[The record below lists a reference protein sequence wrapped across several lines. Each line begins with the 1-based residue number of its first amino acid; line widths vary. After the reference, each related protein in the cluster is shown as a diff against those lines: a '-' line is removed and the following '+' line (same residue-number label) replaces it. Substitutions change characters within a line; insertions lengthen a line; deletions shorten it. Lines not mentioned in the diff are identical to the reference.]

1 MVFKSIF
8 VFINSL
14 NNMRNIQYL
23 LLCSLLFFSMN
34 SYAQLDKSQK
44 ALLKEVRESG
54 KYLVG
59 TGHGK
64 TLKRAQEDALSDLAS
79 QISTTVSSQFDYVL
93 KENKI
98 DDKEEINEQV
108 NSIIKTYSHTSLRN
122 ALELVVEDEPN
133 ATVIR
138 YINKSDVDKVFE
150 DRRNKA
156 ITFAKNA
163 ERYEKSYKI
172 GDALSYYYW
181 ALSLLRSC
189 PSGDQLKIS
198 FGLNDE
204 QTLITYLYNKIK
216 EILLGVQVSLVTNT
230 LENDGTRTLE
240 IKADYKGQPTANFNY
255 SFFDGSRRSDLCSM
269 QNGEDAIVL
278 PADMNLNKID
288 LRAEYCCEEEANM
301 DAELSNV
308 LKNTEQAPLQAA
320 KLQLQGL
327 KNKEV
332 KRDNVSA
339 PVSVVTTPVSNVG
352 IENTENVGTG
362 TAVKYLTEVEAAPF
376 LKTIMQIENA
386 IRTQKFADVKPLFTE
401 EGYKMFDKLL
411 HYGNARLIRSPQVTF
426 SRLGNEVTCRSF
438 PMSFTFKTSRR
449 KFSENVVFRLN
460 DEAKVVEVAF
470 GLEERATNDIMNN
483 GAKRY
488 SEEARQVLVNF
499 LESYKSAYALCRLD
513 YLDQVF
519 SNDAIIITGTV
530 VKSAGFGEIKPKE
543 AQHVKYTRQT
553 KAQYLKNLERTMN
566 SNEFINIHF
575 ADNIVKKSTG
585 KEIYGIQI
593 KQDYFS
599 SSYGD
604 TGYLFLLI
612 DLNDPKLPCV
622 KVRAWQPDLDPS
634 IQDGRLGMQDFVF

>member
-1 MVFKSIF
+1 MK
-8 VFINSL
+8 
-14 NNMRNIQYL
+14 RIQHL
-23 LLCSLLFFSMN
+23 LLCAFLFFTLN

-54 KYLVG
+54 NYIVG
-59 TGHGK
+59 TGRGN

-79 QISTTVSSQFDYVL
+79 QISTNVSSQFDYVL
-93 KENKI
+93 QESKI
-98 DDKEEINEQV
+98 DDKNEISEQV
-108 NSIIKTYSHTSLRN
+108 NSIIKTYSHTTLRN
-122 ALELVVEDEPN
+122 ALEIIVEDEPN
-133 ATVIR
+133 ATVVR
-138 YINKSDVDKVFE
+138 YIKKSDVDKVFE

-189 PSGDQLKIS
+189 PSGDKLKIS
-198 FGLNDE
+198 FGLNEE

-216 EILLGVQVSLVTNT
+216 EILLDVQVSLVTNT
-230 LENDGTRTLE
+230 LEEDGSRTLE

-255 SFFDGSRRSDLCSM
+255 SYSDGSRRSDLCSM
-269 QNGEDAIVL
+269 QNGEDVIVL
-278 PADMNLNKID
+278 PGELNLTKLD

-301 DAELSNV
+301 DSELSDV
-308 LKNTEQAPLQAA
+308 LRNTQQAPLKAA
-320 KLQLQGL
+320 KLQLLGL
-327 KNKEV
+327 KNKES
-332 KRDNVSA
+332 KRTNVSSSVE
-339 PVSVVTTPVSNVG
+339 VSTVAVSNVG
-352 IENTENVGTG
+352 IDPANVGTG
-362 TAVKYLTEVEAAPF
+362 TSVKYLNEVEAAPF
-376 LKTIMQIENA
+376 VKTMAQIENA
-386 IRTQKFADVKPLFTE
+386 IRCQKYSDVRQLFTD
-401 EGYKMFDKLL
+401 EGYEMFDKLL
-411 HYGNARLIRSPQVTF
+411 HYGNARLIRAPKVTF

-460 DEAKVVEVAF
+460 DDAKIVEVAF

-513 YLDQVF
+513 YLDRVF

-530 VKSAGFGEIKPKE
+530 VKSAGFGELKPKE